1 MVEKDASV
9 GDVAQSDETD
19 GQDAAPE
26 DFAATLARLESLVAQ
41 LESGELSLEASL
53 VAFERGVH
61 LTRDAQQRL
70 ENAELR
76 VKALLEQPDG
86 SFHEVPFDAGEA
98 DGER

>member
-9 GDVAQSDETD
+9 GDGAQPDETD
-19 GQDAAPE
+19 VEDAAPE
-26 DFAATLARLESLVAQ
+26 DFAATLTRLEALVGQ

-86 SFHEVPFDAGEA
+86 SFHETPFDAGEV

>member
-1 MVEKDASV
+1 M
-9 GDVAQSDETD
+9 
-19 GQDAAPE
+19 
-26 DFAATLARLESLVAQ
+26 
-41 LESGELSLEASL
+41 
-53 VAFERGVH
+53 AFERGVH

-86 SFHEVPFDAGEA
+86 SFQTVPFETGEA

>member
-1 MVEKDASV
+1 MAETDASIS
-9 GDVAQSDETD
+9 GAAQPDEPHV
-19 GQDAAPE
+19 DARAPE

-76 VKALLEQPDG
+76 VKALLEQPEG
-86 SFHEVPFDAGEA
+86 SFQTVPFETGEA